1 MKNLIDELKSEHRTI
16 LAILGQIKAL
26 GISSQAGQEKLLAA
40 RDLLIAHMRKED
52 EHYYPTL
59 KKAAESSKELKMLM
73 DYFIADMQAV
83 SKKAIGL
90 FDKYAEGGDE
100 AEFAGEIK
108 LLYVTLKDKIQSEE
122 ETLFGKFPGSRAD
135 FRALG

>member
-1 MKNLIDELKSEHRTI
+1 MKNLSDELKSEHRTI
-16 LAILGQIKAL
+16 LAILGQINL

-90 FDKYAEGGDE
+90 FDNSRGRGRGGIR
-100 AEFAGEIK
+100 GEIK
-108 LLYVTLKDKIQSEE
+108 LLYVTLKDRIHRGRDSVREISG
-122 ETLFGKFPGSRAD
+122 LASD